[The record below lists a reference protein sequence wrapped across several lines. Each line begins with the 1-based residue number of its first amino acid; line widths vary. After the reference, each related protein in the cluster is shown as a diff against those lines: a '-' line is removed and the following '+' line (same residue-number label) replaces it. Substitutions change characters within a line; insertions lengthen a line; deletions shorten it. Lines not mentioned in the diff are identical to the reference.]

1 MTAPKYDW
9 EEGFNCACE
18 GEYSQSH
25 LKESRVGRESHSLN
39 MASRLNLAME
49 VGGEKGKEEEE
60 ETTKREQSTRES

>member
-1 MTAPKYDW
+1 
-9 EEGFNCACE
+9 
-18 GEYSQSH
+18 
-25 LKESRVGRESHSLN
+25 